1 MLIKIIY
8 NKSILKRMEWVMA
21 KKKQNNQMALILNVV
36 VIVLAI
42 LTVVTLFMPIFKR
55 ATILGDTETLAV
67 SAKGLDCFTAAF
79 NGEVNLADFT
89 DGANMLIGLRVA
101 EEGAFIADVMIWGY
115 ILTVIVAVATLVF
128 AVLGLLGMKFNMIT
142 KVLGGALVVLALVT
156 LVFGLIAAGKNTE
169 LTEVLGKKNGP
180 KATLMVAGWLMIASI
195 VAGGTAVC
203 GSMRK

>member
-1 MLIKIIY
+1 
-8 NKSILKRMEWVMA
+8 MA

>member
-1 MLIKIIY
+1 M
-8 NKSILKRMEWVMA
+8 
-21 KKKQNNQMALILNVV
+21 
-36 VIVLAI
+36 
-42 LTVVTLFMPIFKR
+42 
-55 ATILGDTETLAV
+55 
-67 SAKGLDCFTAAF
+67 
-79 NGEVNLADFT
+79 
-89 DGANMLIGLRVA
+89 A